1 MKSDN
6 NQDIMDM
13 LDVLKL
19 PVAVKTFQSL
29 QKSPELGHYSAIQLI
44 RELLTPQYLEILNK
58 RFESNLQFSGVIDK
72 GAMIE
77 NLKTG
82 NGRIYNDTTVEQ
94 VLSFSFAED
103 RLNVGVYGVT
113 GAGKSYFL
121 SACCVEACRQNYRGR
136 FIDYCDLLDELIM
149 LKRQGDMKKY
159 RKRLRYYARLQLM
172 FIDDFG
178 ISRYP
183 EEGMNILY
191 QLVKMRADLG
201 TSTLYSSQ
209 YAPDEWSQHLS
220 DEPKCYGK
228 LDGIRRRL
236 TTGFTVLIEKATD
249 N

>member
-6 NQDIMDM
+6 PDILEI
-13 LDVLKL
+13 LDVLNL
-19 PVAVKTFQSL
+19 PVAVKTFQTL
-29 QKSPELGHYSAIQLI
+29 QKSPEFGHYSALQLI
-44 RELLTPQYLEILNK
+44 RELLTPQYLETLNK
-58 RFESNLQFSGVIDK
+58 RYETNLNFSGVIDK
-72 GAMIE
+72 RALIE

-94 VLSFSFAED
+94 ILNFNFAAE

-121 SACCVEACRQNYRGR
+121 SACCVEACRLNFRGR
-136 FIDYCDLLDELIM
+136 FVDYCELLDELIM

-159 RKRLRYYARLQLM
+159 RKKLRYYARMQLL
-172 FIDDFG
+172 FIDDFA
-178 ISRYP
+178 ISRYS

-209 YAPDEWSQHLS
+209 YAPDEWGQYLS

-236 TTGFTVLIEKATD
+236 TTGFTILIEKVSD
-249 N
+249 NQ

>member
-1 MKSDN
+1 
-6 NQDIMDM
+6 M

-19 PVAVKTFQSL
+19 PVAMGTFQSL
-29 QKSPELGHYSAIQLI
+29 QKSPDLGHYSPVQFL
-44 RELLTPQYLEILNK
+44 RELLTPQYIEALNK
-58 RFESNLQFSGVIDK
+58 RFKTNLDFSSLLDK
-72 GAMIE
+72 SAQAE

-94 VLSFSFAED
+94 VLTFSFADD

-121 SACCVEACRQNYRGR
+121 AACCVEACRLNYRSR
-136 FIDYCDLLDELIM
+136 FIDYCELLDELIM
-149 LKRQGDMKKY
+149 LNRKGDLNKY
-159 RKRLRYYARLQLM
+159 RKRLKYYAKIQLL
-172 FIDDFG
+172 FIDDFA

-191 QLVKMRADLG
+191 QLIKMRADLG
-201 TSTLYSSQ
+201 TSTLFSSQ
-209 YAPDEWSQHLS
+209 YAPDEWGDYLS

-236 TTGFTVLIEKATD
+236 TTGFTVLIEKAQD
-249 N
+249 D

>member
-6 NQDIMDM
+6 NQDILDM

-44 RELLTPQYLEILNK
+44 RELLTPQYLETLNK

-94 VLSFSFAED
+94 VLSFGFAED

-172 FIDDFG
+172 FIDDFA